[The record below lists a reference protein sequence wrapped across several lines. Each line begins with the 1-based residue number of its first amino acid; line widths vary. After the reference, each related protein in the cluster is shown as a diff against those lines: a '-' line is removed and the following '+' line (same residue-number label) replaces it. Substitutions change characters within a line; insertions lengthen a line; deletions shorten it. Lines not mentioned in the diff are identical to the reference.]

1 MRFSETETLRVA
13 GGVGGA
19 DIREIGGYI
28 GGGGGASFTGNDKAD
43 RAVVSFSGLK
53 F

>member
-28 GGGGGASFTGNDKAD
+28 GGGGGLVLQGTTRRTELLYHS
-43 RAVVSFSGLK
+43 RV
-53 F
+53 

>member
-28 GGGGGASFTGNDKAD
+28 GGGGASFTGNEEAD